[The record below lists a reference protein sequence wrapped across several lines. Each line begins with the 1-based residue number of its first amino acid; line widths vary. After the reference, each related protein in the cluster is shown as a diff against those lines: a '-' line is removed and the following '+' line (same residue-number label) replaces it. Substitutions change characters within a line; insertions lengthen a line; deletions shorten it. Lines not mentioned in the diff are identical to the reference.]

1 VSRGRKGAK
10 SRRTGERVVRPALSA
25 VPDVCDCPDC
35 TGAELNPQELI
46 DGLIADAADLLS
58 TDDPL
63 DVELF
68 GAAFISAGELAGEGF
83 DEALA
88 VGIVPAV
95 AEFGTPEALAV
106 LLALAAVD
114 GGPAATTAA
123 EDLVRA
129 GVPTPV
135 WTAELREPVHVGE
148 CRRLAYSDGDASILG
163 CSFERSGRTH
173 GFVIHVDHL
182 DCDAAVDIAL
192 FPAEALDE
200 VFDSL
205 AAEARNVGLTT
216 TIEPLDPAEFRWQVE
231 RAIDARAV
239 HDQESDDPH
248 PADESDEEDGP
259 GYHLLAALLRARM
272 RALPEPSRPPAPHG
286 NETAGLVSPEALI

>member
-1 VSRGRKGAK
+1 
-10 SRRTGERVVRPALSA
+10 
-25 VPDVCDCPDC
+25 VCDCPEC
-35 TGAELNPQELI
+35 SGAELNPQELI

-95 AEFGTPEALAV
+95 AEFATPEALAV
-106 LLALAAVD
+106 LLALAALD
-114 GGPAATTAA
+114 GPAAATAA

-129 GVPTPV
+129 GVPTPA
-135 WTAELREPVHVGE
+135 WTTELREPVRVGE

-163 CSFERSGRTH
+163 CSFARAGRTH

-205 AAEARNVGLTT
+205 EAEARNVGLTT
-216 TIEPLDPAEFRWQVE
+216 TVEPLDPAEFRWQVE
-231 RAIDARAV
+231 RSIDARAV
-239 HDQESDDPH
+239 HDQESDDPNA
-248 PADESDEEDGP
+248 ADELDEEDGP
-259 GYHLLAALLRARM
+259 GYHLLAALLRTRM
-272 RALPEPSRPPAPHG
+272 HALPEPSRPPAPHG
-286 NETAGLVSPEALI
+286 NETAGLVSPETLI